1 MSLSRQLE
9 DAILVD
15 RSYPIEGKSEK
26 ARKAAEEK
34 VIAVNEENIMLR
46 SQQGQ
51 LTSNLEKSIQEKE
64 RYYNIFLT
72 NLTIISNL

>member
-15 RSYPIEGKSEK
+15 RSYPVEGKSEK

-34 VIAVNEENIMLR
+34 VLAVNEENIMLR